1 MLVSLDSK
9 LRLAHVAIN
18 NGTGLAELLADF
30 SLMECTIG
38 HTIVFDW
45 THASANLTLEKR
57 EDYLPASFGF
67 HPTDLLTEEIA
78 ALAEF
83 IGRYGD
89 VGHRLRARLP
99 HEDTKIGA
107 FFQRMKLGE
116 VLRGLGIHVE
126 GIGVCEEEGAEDDT
140 SRRTLIPLQFLTVAV
155 DGTPDFRAISS
166 LRRDVEATF
175 NGALEGDGDL
185 ANKLT
190 SIVSEAVDNMVEYA
204 GGGIVAGLYYPRV
217 GEVEITL
224 INRCGGFSGSEA
236 GNQLE
241 ALLSAVERALE
252 KDGPGGNG
260 IRELMNL
267 ADAAFGTLRL
277 SSGPASLLIAPD
289 GTMQTV
295 VDNLGFALP
304 GARVTLVLQLVP
316 GKEHLSTLAKESLLK
331 IVQRGLAR
339 VREGVC

>member
-1 MLVSLDSK
+1 MLVSLDRK
-9 LRLAHVAIN
+9 LRRAHIGIN

-30 SLMECTIG
+30 SLIECTIP
-38 HTIVFDW
+38 HTIIFDW

-57 EDYLPASFGF
+57 EDYLPGGFGF

-78 ALAEF
+78 ALAQF
-83 IGRYGD
+83 IGQYGD
-89 VGHRLRARLP
+89 AGHQLRARLP

-116 VLRGLGIHVE
+116 VLRRLGIQVE
-126 GIGVCEEEGAEDDT
+126 GIGVCEEEGAEDDIT
-140 SRRTLIPLQFLTVAV
+140 RRTLIPLQFVTVTA
-155 DGTPDFRAISS
+155 DGTPDFRAINS
-166 LRRDVEATF
+166 LRRNIEATF
-175 NGALEGDGDL
+175 NGALEGDRDL
-185 ANKLT
+185 ANRLT
-190 SIVSEAVDNMVEYA
+190 SVVSEAVDNMVEYA

-224 INRCGGFSGSEA
+224 INRCGGFGGSEA
-236 GNQLE
+236 DDQLE
-241 ALLSAVERALE
+241 ALLSAVERALD

-267 ADAAFGTLRL
+267 ADAAFGTVRL

-295 VDNLGFALP
+295 VDNLGFPPP
-304 GARVTLVLQLVP
+304 GARVTLVLQLLP
-316 GKEHLSTLAKESLLK
+316 GKEYLPTLTKESLLK
-331 IVQRGLAR
+331 IVQRGLAC